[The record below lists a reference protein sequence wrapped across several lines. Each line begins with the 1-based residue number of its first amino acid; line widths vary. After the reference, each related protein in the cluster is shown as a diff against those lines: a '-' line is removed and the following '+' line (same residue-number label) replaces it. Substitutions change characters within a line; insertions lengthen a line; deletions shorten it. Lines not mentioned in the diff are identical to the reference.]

1 MTKIDPEAERQRL
14 TKLYADLSDLE
25 LQEVGSE
32 PTALSEWAF
41 GALRDEMAKRGLDW
55 PGKGASLAALQ
66 EAAWVKTDESG
77 NVPEVLRVYR
87 DMTDALTD
95 RMVLEGAGIECYLF
109 NENMVR
115 LDWLWSNLLGG
126 VKLVVREK
134 DVEESQRLLEQNV
147 SETFDLGGAGQ
158 YEQPRCPKCGSMDV
172 SFEGLMKRVAGA
184 GLFLGLP
191 INVKMTG
198 WNCNSCEHQWGI
210 EDESKG
216 KNDAATTEEEG
227 TKPL

>member
-1 MTKIDPEAERQRL
+1 MTKIDPQVERQRL
-14 TKLYADLSDLE
+14 TKLYATMNDLE
-25 LQEVGSE
+25 LAEVAGE

-41 GALRDEMAKRGLDW
+41 DALRNEMTKRGLDW
-55 PGKGASLAALQ
+55 AGGNAALATLR
-66 EAAWVKTDESG
+66 EAASVKTDESG

-95 RMVLEGAGIECYLF
+95 RMVLEGSGIECYLF
-109 NENMVR
+109 DENMVR

-126 VKLVVREK
+126 VKLVVRKK
-134 DVEESQRLLEQNV
+134 DVEESERLLGQNV
-147 SETFDLGGAGQ
+147 PEKFDLEGAGQ

-191 INVKMTG
+191 LTVKMKG
-198 WNCNSCEHQWGI
+198 WNCNSCGHQWGI
-210 EDESKG
+210 EDE
-216 KNDAATTEEEG
+216 DREAP
-227 TKPL
+227 KPL

>member
-1 MTKIDPEAERQRL
+1 MAKIDPQVERQRL
-14 TKLYADLSDLE
+14 AKLYATMNDLE
-25 LQEVGSE
+25 LAEVAGE

-41 GALRDEMAKRGLDW
+41 DALRNEMTKRGVDW
-55 PGKGASLAALQ
+55 AGGNAAPATLR
-66 EAAWVKTDESG
+66 EAASVKTDESG

-95 RMVLEGAGIECYLF
+95 RMVLEGSGIECYLF
-109 NENMVR
+109 DENMVR

-126 VKLVVREK
+126 VKLVVRKK
-134 DVEESQRLLEQNV
+134 DVEESGRLLGQNV
-147 SETFDLGGAGQ
+147 PEKFDLEGAGQ
-158 YEQPRCPKCGSMDV
+158 YEQARCPKCGSMDV

-191 INVKMTG
+191 LTVKMKG

-210 EDESKG
+210 EDE
-216 KNDAATTEEEG
+216 DREAP
-227 TKPL
+227 KPL

>member
-1 MTKIDPEAERQRL
+1 MAKIDPEVERQRL
-14 TKLYADLSDLE
+14 AKLYATMNDLE
-25 LQEVGSE
+25 LAEVAGE

-41 GALRDEMAKRGLDW
+41 DALRSEMTKRGLDW
-55 PGKGASLAALQ
+55 AGGSAALATLREAASL
-66 EAAWVKTDESG
+66 KTAESG

-109 NENMVR
+109 DENMVR

-126 VKLVVREK
+126 VKLVVRKE
-134 DVEESQRLLEQNV
+134 DVEEAERLLGQNV
-147 SETFDLGGAGQ
+147 PEKFDLEGAGQ

-191 INVKMTG
+191 IIVKMNG

-210 EDESKG
+210 EDEDRDTAK
-216 KNDAATTEEEG
+216 TREEG
-227 TKPL
+227 PKPL

>member
-1 MTKIDPEAERQRL
+1 MAKIDPEVERQRL
-14 TKLYADLSDLE
+14 AKLYATMNDLE
-25 LQEVGSE
+25 LAEVAGE

-41 GALRDEMAKRGLDW
+41 DALRNEMTKRGLDW
-55 PGKGASLAALQ
+55 TGGSAALATLREAASL
-66 EAAWVKTDESG
+66 KTDESG

-109 NENMVR
+109 DENMVR

-126 VKLVVREK
+126 VKLVVRKE
-134 DVEESQRLLEQNV
+134 DVEESELLLGQNV
-147 SETFDLGGAGQ
+147 PEKFDLEGAGQ

-191 INVKMTG
+191 IIVKMNG

-210 EDESKG
+210 EDEDRDTAK
-216 KNDAATTEEEG
+216 TREEG
-227 TKPL
+227 PKPL

>member
-1 MTKIDPEAERQRL
+1 MAKIDPEVERQRL
-14 TKLYADLSDLE
+14 AKLYATMNDLE
-25 LQEVGSE
+25 LAEVAGE

-41 GALRDEMAKRGLDW
+41 EALRNEINKRGLDW
-55 PGKGASLAALQ
+55 AGGSAALATLR
-66 EAAWVKTDESG
+66 EAASVKTDESG

-109 NENMVR
+109 DENMVR

-126 VKLVVREK
+126 VKLVVRKE
-134 DVEESQRLLEQNV
+134 DVEEAERLLGQNV
-147 SETFDLGGAGQ
+147 PEKFDLEGAGQ

-191 INVKMTG
+191 IIVKMNG

-210 EDESKG
+210 EDEDRDTAK
-216 KNDAATTEEEG
+216 TREEG
-227 TKPL
+227 PKPL